1 MWNLRKGL
9 PEKCRSDEGSRV
21 NLYNVAAVETD
32 LNEGSDMREFI
43 TGNHAVARAV
53 RLCRT
58 PLIAAYPIT
67 PQTPIYEKLSEWEAS
82 GELKGIMM
90 RTESEHSAMASCIA
104 ASLTGVRTFT
114 ATSSQGLALMHEML
128 HFAAGCRVPVVMANV
143 NRLLAAP
150 WGFWADQQDSLSQ
163 RDTGW
168 IQLYCENGQESLDS
182 VIQAYKIAE
191 EVFLPAMVCLE
202 AFVVSHFMEPVEIPD
217 QEQVDRFLPPLNLPH
232 RFDIDKPGY
241 LVPVV
246 PPELYRKYKHMAQTS
261 MNSVK
266 KIADRVDGEF
276 REKFGRGYGI
286 VEPVM
291 LEDAEVV
298 IVTAGSITSTARIA
312 IKTLREQGNRVGL
325 LKIRLFRPFPVEEIQ
340 RALIGKKKIAVID
353 RNNSSGSGGIFCQ
366 ELRAA
371 LVHSPDRPL
380 TFSYI
385 AGIGGTDVD
394 PEIIGKIALDVTK
407 RREPVDTSIWIM
419 E

>member
-1 MWNLRKGL
+1 
-9 PEKCRSDEGSRV
+9 
-21 NLYNVAAVETD
+21 
-32 LNEGSDMREFI
+32 MREFM
-43 TGNHAVARAV
+43 TGNHAVAHAV
-53 RLCRT
+53 KLCRT

-90 RTESEHSAMASCIA
+90 RTESEHSAMAACIS

-128 HFAAGCRVPVVMANV
+128 HFAAGCRAPVVMVNV

-150 WGFWADQQDSLSQ
+150 WGFWADQLDSLSQ

-168 IQLYCENGQESLDS
+168 IQFYCENGQEALDN

-191 EVFLPAMVCLE
+191 QVFLPAMISLE
-202 AFVVSHFMEPVEIPD
+202 AFFVSHFMEPVDIPD
-217 QEQVDRFLPPLNLPH
+217 QEQVDHFLPPINIPH
-232 RFDIDKPGY
+232 RFDVDKPGY

-266 KIADRVDGEF
+266 EIATRVDNEF
-276 REKFGRGYGI
+276 REEFGRGYGI
-286 VEPVM
+286 IEPVM
-291 LEDAEVV
+291 LEDAEIV
-298 IVTAGSITSTARIA
+298 IVTAGSITSTARVA
-312 IKTLREQGNRVGL
+312 IKSLREKGHRIGL
-325 LKIRLFRPFPVEEIQ
+325 LKIRLFRPFPIEAVQ
-340 RALIGKKKIAVID
+340 VALRGKKRIAVID
-353 RNNSSGSGGIFCQ
+353 RNISLGGGGIFCQ

-371 LVHSPDRPL
+371 MVHSPDHL
-380 TFSYI
+380 FIFSYI

-394 PEIIGKIALDVTK
+394 SEVIQKIALDVVNKT
-407 RREPVDTSIWIM
+407 EPIDAPIWIM
-419 E
+419 ED

>member
-1 MWNLRKGL
+1 MK
-9 PEKCRSDEGSRV
+9 
-21 NLYNVAAVETD
+21 
-32 LNEGSDMREFI
+32 EFM

-150 WGFWADQQDSLSQ
+150 WGFWADQLDSLSQ

-168 IQLYCENGQESLDS
+168 IQFYCENGQEALDS
-182 VIQAYKIAE
+182 VIQAYRIAE
-191 EVFLPAMVCLE
+191 QVFLPAMISLE
-202 AFVVSHFMEPVEIPD
+202 AFFVSHFMEPVDTPE
-217 QEQVDRFLPPLNLPH
+217 QEQVDRFLPPIHLPH
-232 RFDIDKPGY
+232 QFDIDKPGF

-246 PPELYRKYKHMAQTS
+246 SSELYRKYKHMAQIS
-261 MNSVK
+261 MDSVK
-266 KIADRVDGEF
+266 EIAARVDDEY
-276 REKFGRGYGI
+276 REEFGRGYGI
-286 VEPVM
+286 IETMM

-298 IVTAGSITSTARIA
+298 IVTAGSITSTARVT
-312 IKTLREQGNRVGL
+312 IKALREQGHRVGL
-325 LKIRLFRPFPVEEIQ
+325 LKIRLFRPFPGEAI
-340 RALIGKKKIAVID
+340 RDALRKKKKIAVID
-353 RNNSSGSGGIFCQ
+353 RNISLGGGGIFCQ

-371 LVHSPDRPL
+371 LVHSPDHPM

-394 PEIIGKIALDVTK
+394 PEVIQGIAFDAINRTG
-407 RREPVDTSIWIM
+407 PVDESIWIM
-419 E
+419 GG

>member
-1 MWNLRKGL
+1 MK
-9 PEKCRSDEGSRV
+9 
-21 NLYNVAAVETD
+21 
-32 LNEGSDMREFI
+32 EFI

-168 IQLYCENGQESLDS
+168 IQFYCENGQESLDS

-191 EVFLPAMVCLE
+191 QVFLPAMVCLE
-202 AFVVSHFMEPVEIPD
+202 AFVVSHFMEPVDIPD
-217 QEQVDRFLPPLNLPH
+217 QEQVDRFLPPLDLPH

-266 KIADRVDGEF
+266 EIADRVDHEY
-276 REKFGRGYGI
+276 REGFGRGYGI
-286 VEPVM
+286 IEPVM
-291 LEDAEVV
+291 VEDAEIV

-312 IKTLREQGNRVGL
+312 IKTLREQGHRVGL

-340 RALIGKKKIAVID
+340 QALAGKKKDCRYRSKHISRERRD
-353 RNNSSGSGGIFCQ
+353 FLSGAEGGPGSFSGPSPYVQLYCRGRGDGCRSGGDR
-366 ELRAA
+366 E
-371 LVHSPDRPL
+371 DRPGCDEQKRTRRCAHL
-380 TFSYI
+380 DPGVISQYSRI
-385 AGIGGTDVD
+385 AD
-394 PEIIGKIALDVTK
+394 
-407 RREPVDTSIWIM
+407 
-419 E
+419 

>member
-1 MWNLRKGL
+1 MK
-9 PEKCRSDEGSRV
+9 
-21 NLYNVAAVETD
+21 
-32 LNEGSDMREFI
+32 EFM
-43 TGNHAVARAV
+43 TGNHAVACAV

-82 GELKGIMM
+82 GILKGIMM

-150 WGFWADQQDSLSQ
+150 WGFWADQLDSLSQ

-168 IQLYCENGQESLDS
+168 IQFYCENGQEALDT

-191 EVFLPAMVCLE
+191 QVYLPAMLSLE
-202 AFVVSHFMEPVEIPD
+202 AFFVSHFMEVVDLPE
-217 QEQVDRFLPPLNLPH
+217 QEQVDRFLPPMDLPH
-232 RFDIDKPGY
+232 KFDIDKPGF

-246 PPELYRKYKHMAQTS
+246 PSELYRKYKHMAQGS
-261 MNSVK
+261 MDSVK
-266 KIADRVDGEF
+266 EIAVRVDQEF
-276 REKFGRGYGI
+276 KKEFGRSYGI
-286 VEPVM
+286 VEPIMV
-291 LEDAEVV
+291 EDAEVV
-298 IVTAGSITSTARIA
+298 IVTAGSITSTARVA
-312 IKTLREQGNRVGL
+312 IKELREKGNRIGL
-325 LKIRLFRPFPVEEIQ
+325 LKIRLFRPFPIEAIQ
-340 RALIGKKKIAVID
+340 VALRGKKRIAVID
-353 RNNSSGSGGIFCQ
+353 RNISLGGGGIFCQ

-371 LVHSPDRPL
+371 LVHSPDHPL
-380 TFSYI
+380 IFSYI

-394 PEIIGKIALDVTK
+394 PEVIEKIALDVVKKT
-407 RREPVDTSIWIM
+407 EPMDRPIWIM
-419 E
+419 EE

>member
-1 MWNLRKGL
+1 MK
-9 PEKCRSDEGSRV
+9 
-21 NLYNVAAVETD
+21 
-32 LNEGSDMREFI
+32 EFM
-43 TGNHAVARAV
+43 TGNHAVAFAV

-82 GELKGIMM
+82 GILKGIMM

-150 WGFWADQQDSLSQ
+150 WGFWADQLDSLSQ

-168 IQLYCENGQESLDS
+168 IQFYCENGQEALDT

-191 EVFLPAMVCLE
+191 QVYLPAMLSLE
-202 AFVVSHFMEPVEIPD
+202 AFFVSHFMEVVDLPE
-217 QEQVDRFLPPLNLPH
+217 QEQVDRFLPPMDLPH
-232 RFDIDKPGY
+232 KFDIDKPGF

-246 PPELYRKYKHMAQTS
+246 PSELYRKYKHMAQGS
-261 MNSVK
+261 MDSVK
-266 KIADRVDGEF
+266 EIAVRVDQEF
-276 REKFGRGYGI
+276 KKEFGRSYGI
-286 VEPVM
+286 VEPIMV
-291 LEDAEVV
+291 EDAEVV
-298 IVTAGSITSTARIA
+298 IVTAGSITSTARVA
-312 IKTLREQGNRVGL
+312 IKELREKGNRIGL
-325 LKIRLFRPFPVEEIQ
+325 LKIRLFRPFPIEAIQ
-340 RALIGKKKIAVID
+340 VALRGKKRIAVID
-353 RNNSSGSGGIFCQ
+353 RNISLGGGGIFCQ

-371 LVHSPDRPL
+371 LVHSPDHPL
-380 TFSYI
+380 IFSYI

-394 PEIIGKIALDVTK
+394 PEVIEKIALDVVKKT
-407 RREPVDTSIWIM
+407 EPMDRPIWIM
-419 E
+419 EDL